1 MDGPK
6 YPPLTDDMTVF
17 IPKSELRHRTL
28 LPSVFDAQ
36 LIMEGPMIP
45 FIYERNFLV
54 MTNDGLRHK
63 RLEGMCKEPRVTT
76 RPKDKHPMLKI
87 VDMISCTSIHDRNE
101 TCTLVRV
108 RWQNLDWT
116 NDTWVLTNQV
126 ENTALLQQFYV
137 GASSSWQTSQFIS
150 KMARYRYPSE
160 EQLWDDEPGIA
171 DWKREHRITGLT
183 KPSENSASFSSAT
196 HPHLRALPPSSGSS
210 RPVDHHPLNDSHPSS
225 RRPNAPSEQYS
236 FHYARFGTSKKH
248 SPTATEIATD
258 AAKLSSAAAQ
268 AAKQAFAQ
276 DSLATS
282 QPARRISTPRT
293 PQPTQPPSLM
303 PRRHSDTASTPP
315 SSAQSSNHQSQSTH
329 HRRVVSHS
337 SPRRSPDRQLPLD
350 QPRVVDDDVRKKST
364 AWVPSRPS
372 NNELQRS
379 SARAVVE
386 VSEAR
391 HQNGDGRRGND
402 STNLRDDAPWEV
414 KEPRSKRIRAAS
426 PLSSEAASTEKAEAA
441 HAPPRH
447 FVHDRLAVLADRRL
461 KRQKASQPTATTTN
475 SSNAPESPWQ
485 IPKRQPPTSTAA
497 ALPSKYCPSKL
508 SLPGSPTTSDNAS
521 GQDHGMS
528 PPRKS
533 SPARQT
539 SLAKSHAAPAKD
551 GLSPVSKQGAS
562 DQAPTAPTAA
572 TTLASR
578 SDNQTNATASV
589 ESSKPNGDGQG
600 SSSVSNGGWG
610 METSVPLKKGTG
622 WGDLPPTRPSRGWGD
637 LPSTKPSGSWGSPRH
652 ASSPLR
658 AITTSA
664 RGGDR
669 PRPRSPSKDAGV
681 RSTPNPETG
690 TSDQSPRGS
699 SSGWGHLLRP
709 VDSLIDVTPDAAL
722 ERRRADKSSSPPFA
736 SNQLFATESSE
747 NTTRKDD
754 LSDELSNHDND
765 GSPKVTAQATQNA
778 DPVHPRA
785 RHDVVTV
792 PGNAEGTAAAQE
804 PPRRDATLATSATS
818 TADDG
823 PTTEPSPSN
832 ASPCP
837 APVVMAAN
845 AAIPLEEPR
854 SDVGQHPVESQ
865 PESKHHDSIEPESP
879 NVDAAPRVPGASHT
893 QVEPTPAPAAATPA
907 VKMHAEPMHPLWRPP
922 TLPRSVIRCLC
933 GATSVED
940 YIGEWVQCW
949 TESCGSWFHVTC
961 VPTPLTTPYRCASCC
976 GVSRPSFPPVPTPHL
991 LYLCCKANSRRAFR
1005 AAIDNFPSKPS
1016 FLRYKCLA
1024 DDNSNGVVVAA
1035 KVGAKAILEEFVAL
1049 FTPSQV
1055 TSSVNILNQTPL
1067 HVAILH
1073 GHFHCLPVLTRLQ
1086 PLWFQVPDAYSSLP
1100 IDYVLQVQPAQ
1111 VIPLLQDQPELVDVV
1126 NSATGNSIAHALC
1139 ASAPPNFASILALL
1153 PPSLLASVN
1162 HHGQTPA
1169 MLLLRAPNV
1178 TRSHFQAL
1186 VQFSTNASTSN
1197 SWWTHVDDQGR
1208 TVVHFALTYKH
1219 AWALELVDLAAFRE
1233 FKLLHMAAELGLAQA
1248 VALLVSAQFSLRT
1261 QHGGDTEPSLTSTG
1275 WWPILHASTPTCV
1288 LELLRTDTIA
1298 QLEYLYQHSQTH
1310 SSKVYQ
1316 ILNSIAS
1323 HLPLYDFVQTIAL
1336 ASPDQYL
1343 TGRCQF
1349 LQRFRK
1355 CLRLDVKLLQLQ
1367 LHVAS
1372 IPAVQKSAVS
1382 VYAPSEDELWTCIQA
1397 QCPTTMNWRR
1407 PFELTI
1413 QTTVWPSR
1421 HPHVWDLLASQLR
1434 RLGSHLFDAPSS
1446 VFGLLGRLLAHMVVV
1461 GQKLSSAVLP
1471 PPFLSTPAE
1480 FKPDLA
1486 TAFKA
1491 GFDSVL
1497 PGVVDNWN
1505 GYERFILLHKVEFPQ
1520 TLQQWKNGLVTYDA
1534 PFHPRHPSIVSFWN
1548 VIESGLVPQEQVVC
1562 RLRCGQP
1569 LRITPAPTVG
1579 IVEKTV
1585 FGVPETI
1592 SFEKLHVDLVLYIR
1606 GFRKQVRKR

>member
-1 MDGPK
+1 
-6 YPPLTDDMTVF
+6 
-17 IPKSELRHRTL
+17 
-28 LPSVFDAQ
+28 
-36 LIMEGPMIP
+36 MIP

-76 RPKDKHPMLKI
+76 RPKGKHPMLKI

-183 KPSENSASFSSAT
+183 KPSESENSASFSSAT
-196 HPHLRALPPSSGSS
+196 HPRLRALPPSSGSS
-210 RPVDHHPLNDSHPSS
+210 RPVDHHPLDDSHPSS

-258 AAKLSSAAAQ
+258 AAKLSSAATQ

-282 QPARRISTPRT
+282 QPARP
-293 PQPTQPPSLM
+293 
-303 PRRHSDTASTPP
+303 
-315 SSAQSSNHQSQSTH
+315 
-329 HRRVVSHS
+329 
-337 SPRRSPDRQLPLD
+337 
-350 QPRVVDDDVRKKST
+350 
-364 AWVPSRPS
+364 
-372 NNELQRS
+372 
-379 SARAVVE
+379 VVE

-402 STNLRDDAPWEV
+402 STNLSHDRRDDAPWEV

-426 PLSSEAASTEKAEAA
+426 PLSSEAASTDKAEAA
-441 HAPPRH
+441 HAAPRH

-461 KRQKASQPTATTTN
+461 KRQKASQ
-475 SSNAPESPWQ
+475 
-485 IPKRQPPTSTAA
+485 
-497 ALPSKYCPSKL
+497 
-508 SLPGSPTTSDNAS
+508 
-521 GQDHGMS
+521 H
-528 PPRKS
+528 
-533 SPARQT
+533 
-539 SLAKSHAAPAKD
+539 
-551 GLSPVSKQGAS
+551 
-562 DQAPTAPTAA
+562 
-572 TTLASR
+572 
-578 SDNQTNATASV
+578 
-589 ESSKPNGDGQG
+589 
-600 SSSVSNGGWG
+600 
-610 METSVPLKKGTG
+610 PLK
-622 WGDLPPTRPSRGWGD
+622 
-637 LPSTKPSGSWGSPRH
+637 
-652 ASSPLR
+652 
-658 AITTSA
+658 
-664 RGGDR
+664 
-669 PRPRSPSKDAGV
+669 
-681 RSTPNPETG
+681 
-690 TSDQSPRGS
+690 
-699 SSGWGHLLRP
+699 
-709 VDSLIDVTPDAAL
+709 
-722 ERRRADKSSSPPFA
+722 
-736 SNQLFATESSE
+736 
-747 NTTRKDD
+747 
-754 LSDELSNHDND
+754 
-765 GSPKVTAQATQNA
+765 
-778 DPVHPRA
+778 
-785 RHDVVTV
+785 
-792 PGNAEGTAAAQE
+792 
-804 PPRRDATLATSATS
+804 
-818 TADDG
+818 
-823 PTTEPSPSN
+823 
-832 ASPCP
+832 
-837 APVVMAAN
+837 
-845 AAIPLEEPR
+845 
-854 SDVGQHPVESQ
+854 SQ
-865 PESKHHDSIEPESP
+865 PESKHHDSIEPEST
-879 NVDAAPRVPGASHT
+879 NVDAAPRVSGASHT

-907 VKMHAEPMHPLWRPP
+907 VKMHAEPMHPMWRPP

-976 GVSRPSFPPVPTPHL
+976 SVSRPTFPPVPTPHL

-1035 KVGAKAILEEFVAL
+1035 KVGAKAILEEFLAL

-1067 HVAILH
+1067 H
-1073 GHFHCLPVLTRLQ
+1073 
-1086 PLWFQVPDAYSSLP
+1086 VPDAYSSLP

-1169 MLLLRAPNV
+1169 MMLLRAPNV
-1178 TRSHFQAL
+1178 SRSHFQAL

-1219 AWALELVDLAAFRE
+1219 QWALELVDLAAFRE

-1275 WWPILHASTPTCV
+1275 WWPILHASTPSCV

-1372 IPAVQKSAVS
+1372 IPAVQTSAMS

-1548 VIESGLVPQEQVVC
+1548 VIESGLVPHEQVVC

-1592 SFEKLHVDLVLYIR
+1592 PFEKLHVDLVLYIR
-1606 GFRKQVRKR
+1606 GFRKQVRKRLPS